1 MRRTLALCAAAAA
14 LRAAPAAAD
23 PMDLDLGR
31 LGAPAASVWIAMD
44 AQCRTAGLPAC
55 QGAPIGAGLAS
66 QLAHE
71 STQRYRLLALQLG
84 LGLTSSALDDAT
96 TGGFAGFDVSLE
108 GGATAI
114 RHPMD
119 SAASTATS
127 PFGPSLSVWP
137 VHGEDPSRL
146 WVGALRVR
154 KSLPFSFMVGGK
166 MIYVNQSR
174 MAAAQAELKWAI
186 QESYVPAWLPDLA
199 LRGAYTRLFGQRD
212 LELNVIDADVIL
224 SKRFPVAGTVRLAPY
239 AVARFSWVGA
249 KTPPIDFGPT
259 VTCPGGTCP
268 FPDQRTAA
276 EVLATTVP
284 FPDMK
289 FRDNLVFRWAVGG
302 KLNYGALALAAEFT
316 YQPGKTF
323 QPSGNL
329 AGVLLPDAMGGSFRA
344 GFDF

>member
-31 LGAPAASVWIAMD
+31 LGAPAASVWLSID
-44 AQCRTAGLPAC
+44 AQCRAAGLPAC
-55 QGAPIGAGLAS
+55 QGTPLAAGQASLLAR
-66 QLAHE
+66 E
-71 STQRYRLLALQLG
+71 STQRYRLLVLQLG
-84 LGLTSSALDDAT
+84 LGITSSLLDDAT

-119 SAASTATS
+119 KAAAAP

-137 VHGEDPSRL
+137 VHGDDPSRL
-146 WVGALRVR
+146 WVAALRVR
-154 KSLPFSFMVGGK
+154 KSLPFSFMAGGRL
-166 MIYVNQSR
+166 IYVNQSQ
-174 MAAAQAELKWAI
+174 MAAAQVELKWAI

-199 LRGAYTRLFGQRD
+199 VRGAYTRLFGQRD
-212 LELNVIDADVIL
+212 LELNVIDLDAIV
-224 SKRFPVAGTVRLAPY
+224 SKRFAVAGTVRLAPY
-239 AVARFSWVGA
+239 AVFRISAVGA
-249 KTPPIDFGPT
+249 KTPPIDFAPT
-259 VTCPGGTCP
+259 ASCSGGTCP

-276 EVLATTVP
+276 EALATTVP

-289 FRDNLVFRWAVGG
+289 FWDNSIYRGALGG
-302 KLNYGALALAAEFT
+302 KLNYGALALAAEVT
-316 YQPGKTF
+316 YQPGKTY
-323 QPSGNL
+323 QTRDKL
-329 AGVLLPDAMGGSFRA
+329 AAVLLPDSLGVSVRA